1 MHLSYKPMYC
11 EISGLVLEVQ
21 GGSDYLKSCMSEY
34 TLPLQQERERICD
47 LGISI
52 QGLQEIPKPCGENL
66 YDYGIWK
73 MVRTNQEDS
82 VYRTLPG
89 SDQIVSARMD
99 FKESRTNISVFC
111 TENIGVEKRDF
122 IFTGQAFSQMVLQH
136 QRMVLHGSCI
146 AYNGKA
152 IIFSAPSGTGKSTH
166 TELWKKYYPETIHIN
181 DDTPVLR
188 LDNPDEVLACG
199 SPWSGKTRL
208 NTNISV
214 PLAAIVFLEQGK
226 ENCISSLSKIEAIGR
241 VLGEARK
248 IPFRHAM
255 MEAAELCGQLLERVP
270 VYRLSCD
277 ISREAV
283 ETVRKELKL

>member
-1 MHLSYKPMYC
+1 MYY

-52 QGLQEIPKPCGENL
+52 QENQEIPFPDGERFNEF
-66 YDYGIWK
+66 GIWK
-73 MVRTNQEDS
+73 MVRTSHGES

-89 SDQIVSARMD
+89 MEQVVSARMD
-99 FKESRTNISVFC
+99 LGEKHTDISVFP
-111 TENIGVEKRDF
+111 IDDAVASKRDLL
-122 IFTGQAFSQMVLQH
+122 FTGQAFSQMVLEH

-146 AYNGKA
+146 AYKGRA

-166 TELWKKYYPETIHIN
+166 TELWKRYYPETIHIN

-188 LDNPDEVLACG
+188 LDHPDEVIACG

-208 NTNISV
+208 NTNISL

-226 ENCISSLSKIEAIGR
+226 ENCISPLSKIDAIGR

-255 MEAAELCGQLLERVP
+255 MKAADLCGMLLERVP